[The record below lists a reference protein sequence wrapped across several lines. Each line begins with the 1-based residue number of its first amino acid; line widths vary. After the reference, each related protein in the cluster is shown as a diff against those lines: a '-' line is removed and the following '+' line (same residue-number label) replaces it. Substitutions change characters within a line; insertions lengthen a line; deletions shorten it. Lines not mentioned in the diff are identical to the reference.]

1 MNPGDNKTFGR
12 RGLARPVSQPPAAE
26 PGNDSNPS
34 GRASF
39 LRSPLIKQL
48 GGILIG
54 VGILIGLQAV
64 YFVSMKGFG
73 RALDQHWR
81 DNFGYP
87 GLEDAYLA
95 TKHRDNALEQAHNHC
110 KARTDFVQLGRAERN
125 ALEGFDGLYSGESAL
140 AKASPYVS
148 CLTTQSPSRFCQP
161 PHRTHLVAALTDYY
175 RLISKVREERYLAAT
190 SPFAVEKAM
199 LIHPGG
205 GSPRG
210 ATGSPPSGQTD
221 PRIVDGL
228 RGLITDGYLSHRDL
242 DGLPSALAG
251 DLQGQLRTVKPAR
264 MACA

>member
-1 MNPGDNKTFGR
+1 VP
-12 RGLARPVSQPPAAE
+12 AE
-26 PGNDSNPS
+26 PGNRPDPS
-34 GRASF
+34 GPASI
-39 LRSPLIKQL
+39 LRSRLIKQL

-64 YFVSMKGFG
+64 YVVSMKGFG
-73 RALDQHWR
+73 RALDQHWK

-95 TKHRDNALEQAHNHC
+95 TKSRDNALEQAHNHC
-110 KARTDFVQLGRAERN
+110 NARTDFVQLGRAERN

-140 AKASPYVS
+140 AKASLYVS

-175 RLISKVREERYLAAT
+175 RLMSKVREERYLATT
-190 SPFAVEKAM
+190 SPFAVEKGM

-205 GSPRG
+205 SPHG
-210 ATGSPPSGQTD
+210 ATGSPPSGQSD

-228 RGLITDGYLSHRDL
+228 RGLITAGYLSHSDL
-242 DGLPSALAG
+242 DGLPTALAG
-251 DLQGQLRTVKPAR
+251 DLRGQLRTVKPAR
-264 MACA
+264 TACA